1 MKESA
6 MHALRSEVVRDRD
19 GVCGTVIPAASPS
32 PGTASQVTVQLEG
45 GARVLVSVADLVQ
58 QPDGSYYLPLRL
70 AELARVDNAS
80 HVSRDTPLVVPVIV
94 EEPDIQKRVVETG
107 KVRVTKVVHERE
119 AIVDEPV
126 WHDAVEVTRVP
137 VQRMV
142 SGPVS
147 VRYEDDTMIVPV
159 LEEVLVV
166 EKRLMLKEELHIRK
180 QRRETRQPQHIT
192 LRSEEARVE
201 RLNNTEQLHNT
212 EQ

>member
-1 MKESA
+1 MKESI

-19 GVCGTVIPAASPS
+19 GVCGTVIPTSS
-32 PGTASQVTVQLEG
+32 PGTASQVVVQLEG
-45 GARVLVSVADLVQ
+45 GAQVLVSVADLVQ
-58 QPDGSYYLPLRL
+58 QSDGSYYLPLRL
-70 AELARVDNAS
+70 AELAHVDNTPR
-80 HVSRDTPLVVPVIV
+80 VTRDTPLVVPVIV

-126 WHDAVEVTRVP
+126 WHDVVEVTRVP

-142 SGPVS
+142 SGPIA

-159 LEEVLVV
+159 VEEVLVV

-180 QRRETRQPQHIT
+180 QRRETRQLQHIT

-201 RLNNTEQLHNT
+201 RLHNT
-212 EQ
+212 E